1 MLAQTRPVLIE
12 KMEKVKEIKAMLK
25 KYRVLGI
32 ASLHKVRAAQL
43 QEMRK
48 KMKGIAH
55 IKVYKNTLVERTL
68 EEAGKSGEVKKLKEF
83 IQGSNAYIFTNY
95 NPFKL
100 AFLLEKNKVKAPAR
114 AGDIAPTDIIIPA
127 GNTGLPPG
135 PIISQLNAL
144 GIPTRIE
151 SGSVWISKDAIV
163 AKKGTVIDENL
174 ASILSKLGIKP
185 LELGLSLKAAY
196 DDGIVITGDE
206 LKLSLDE
213 YKKTIGEAYAQ
224 ALNLAINAAYP
235 IPETIEILLRKAMF
249 EARNLAINANIF
261 LPEVLPEM
269 IRRAHLEALA
279 LETKIQ
285 EKQVRP
291 LAVNC

>member
-1 MLAQTRPVLIE
+1 MLAQMRPALIE
-12 KMEKVKEIKAMLK
+12 KIEKVKEIKSLLK
-25 KYRVLGI
+25 EYRVLGI

-43 QEMRK
+43 QEIRK
-48 KMKGIAH
+48 KLADVAH
-55 IKVYKNTLVERTL
+55 IKVYKNRLVERALKEFGNMKGL
-68 EEAGKSGEVKKLKEF
+68 EKLKEF

-100 AFLLEKNKVKAPAR
+100 ALLLEKSKVKAPAR
-114 AGDIAPTDIIIPA
+114 AGDVAPEDIVVPA

-151 SGSVWISKDAIV
+151 SGSVWVSKDTVV
-163 AKKGTVIDENL
+163 AKKGTVINENL

-185 LELGLSLKAAY
+185 LELGLSLKAVY
-196 DDGIVITGDE
+196 DDGMVITGEE
-206 LKLSLDE
+206 LTLNLDE
-213 YKKTIGEAYAQ
+213 YKEIIGEAHAQ

-235 IPETIEILLRKAMF
+235 MPETIEILLQKAMF

-261 LPEVLPEM
+261 LPEVLPE
-269 IRRAHLEALA
+269 IIQRAYFEALA
-279 LETKIQ
+279 LETKVQ
-285 EKQVRP
+285 EKQK
-291 LAVNC
+291 AGQ